1 MTGGRIVVLGE
12 TGKNFGAGMSGG
24 IAYVYNP
31 DGKFEAHC
39 NMGMVD
45 LDPLDAEDQSVLKGL
60 IEEHMAYTGSTVASG
75 ILSEWESQVKMFT
88 KVIPFD
94 YKAVLNKKKENLKIA
109 V

>member
-12 TGKNFGAGMSGG
+12 TGKNFAAGMSGG
-24 IAYVYNP
+24 IAYIYNP
-31 DGKFEAHC
+31 YGNFEAMC

-45 LDPLDAEDQSVLKGL
+45 LDPLEEDDIVILKGL
-60 IEEHMAYTGSTVASG
+60 IEEHMAYTGSTVASS
-75 ILSEWESQVKMFT
+75 ILSDWENQVRLFT